1 MNNSSGYSKTKLFKR
16 WCQIKTRCFCKTSLS
31 YANYGAK
38 GITMCDEWKNDFKS
52 FEKWA
57 YENGYDE
64 SLPSTECTLDRID
77 NSKGYSPDNCR
88 WVTSKDQANNQTT
101 NVILSYNGKS
111 QTVSQWADELGID
124 RDILYARRKLGWSD
138 EDIITTP
145 PKSYINYYT
154 YKGHTYTKH
163 QWTKILGVS
172 HNAIEKAIEKY
183 NGDVEKAFDNI
194 KIDFDRLKTVP
205 YNGSKIK
212 INQLEEIFGFPKGKL
227 KMLFKEGYSLKQALD
242 TKVYEGQMKHA
253 IYFVDEKGNINLGG
267 N

>member
-1 MNNSSGYSKTKLFKR
+1 MNNSSGYSNTKLFKR
-16 WCQIKTRCFCKTSLS
+16 WCQIKARCFTKTSTS
-31 YANYGAK
+31 YERYGAK

-64 SLPSTECTLDRID
+64 YLPSTECTLDRID

-111 QTVSQWADELGID
+111 QTISQWADEIGID
-124 RDILYARRKLGWSD
+124 KRILYARRKLGWSD

-145 PKSYINYYT
+145 PKSYITYYT

-163 QWTKILGVS
+163 QWCKILGVS
-172 HNAIEKAIEKY
+172 HNTIEKAIEKY
-183 NGDVEKAFDNI
+183 NGDVEKAFSSI
-194 KIDFDRLKTVP
+194 KPHYTLIKKMP
-205 YNGSKIK
+205 YNGDNVSITD
-212 INQLEEIFGFPKGKL
+212 IENIYNFERGKL
-227 KMLFKEGYSLKQALD
+227 LKELTKGLSL
-242 TKVYEGQMKHA
+242 YESISKLEKENEKSKNA
-253 IYFVDEKGNINLGG
+253 IYFVENNKITLAE
-267 N
+267 